1 MKHLWLLSVALV
13 AGCVPVTKE
22 YTIIRETSR
31 PVVSEET
38 KETKTAEVEQ
48 TVSITPVQNAV
59 TVQSATAPA
68 AQASVQI
75 PQTTCSACAQP
86 APTYYA
92 GTYTTKPQVAYTTT
106 ATITGQ
112 SSTGCGQHVICGPKL
127 ATHMGGNVMNMQ
139 TQTMQTVPATHQMMM
154 PTTPVQMPV
163 QAPAQTMT
171 VTVPAP
177 TMTMPTQMVQTEVMY
192 ETPVMQ
198 LPTMVQHAIQQPT
211 VPSGDTI
218 LQHPTNRDLVKCA
231 FGDMNC
237 VMMYETQG
245 YIQMQNTP
253 APAVA
258 YSAPQST
265 YQQPTPSWTDNNIP
279 RW

>member
-31 PVVSEET
+31 PVVSEEAG
-38 KETKTAEVEQ
+38 ETSTAVETAKTPSVA
-48 TVSITPVQNAV
+48 PVQNIAV
-59 TVQSATAPA
+59 SQSSQPISATTPTQTVQPM
-68 AQASVQI
+68 
-75 PQTTCSACAQP
+75 CSACAQP

-92 GTYTTKPQVAYTTT
+92 GTYATKPQIAYTTT
-106 ATITGQ
+106 ATITDQ
-112 SSTGCGQHVICGPKL
+112 ASTGCGQHVICGPKL
-127 ATHMGGNVMNMQ
+127 ASQMGGNVMNMQ
-139 TQTMQTVPATHQMMM
+139 TQTMQNMPVVPSMQMPSM
-154 PTTPVQMPV
+154 PVQMPAQPQV
-163 QAPAQTMT
+163 QTTT
-171 VTVPAP
+171 VTMPAP
-177 TMTMPTQMVQTEVMY
+177 TMTMPTQMVQTEVLY

-198 LPTMVQHAIQQPT
+198 LPSMVQQAIQQPA
-211 VPSGDTI
+211 VPTGDTI
-218 LQHPTNRDLVKCA
+218 LQHPTNRDLVKCS

-237 VMMYETQG
+237 IMMYESQG

-253 APAVA
+253 AMA
-258 YSAPQST
+258 YSTPQGT

>member
-31 PVVSEET
+31 PVASET
-38 KETKTAEVEQ
+38 ITDTTASSE
-48 TVSITPVQNAV
+48 TVSTTPVVSAQNTQPSQPVQPTMTA
-59 TVQSATAPA
+59 TVQP
-68 AQASVQI
+68 
-75 PQTTCSACAQP
+75 TCSACAQP

-92 GTYTTKPQVAYTTT
+92 GTYTTKPQIAYTTT
-106 ATITGQ
+106 ATITEQ
-112 SSTGCGQHVICGPKL
+112 ASTGCGQHVICGPKL
-127 ATHMGGNVMNMQ
+127 ATQMGGNVMNLQ
-139 TQTMQTVPATHQMMM
+139 AQTMQNVPMTPHAQM
-154 PTTPVQMPV
+154 PTMPV
-163 QAPAQTMT
+163 QTPAQTMT
-171 VTVPAP
+171 VTMPAP
-177 TMTMPTQMVQTEVMY
+177 TMTMPTQMVQTEIMY

-198 LPTMVQHAIQQPT
+198 LPSMVQQAIQQPA
-211 VPSGDTI
+211 VPMGDTI
-218 LQHPTNRDLVKCA
+218 LQHPTNRDLVKCS

-237 VMMYETQG
+237 VMMYEAQG

-253 APAVA
+253 AMA
-258 YSAPQST
+258 YSTPQGT